1 MGQLEDMSLFVR
13 IIDTGSITAAADQL
27 GLAKSAVS
35 RKLMILENSLGVQLL
50 NRTTRKSSLTEAG
63 LIYYQQAQGILAN
76 VDDLRNAVSEKN
88 TELKGIL
95 KIAVPLS
102 FGLLHLSPAVNE
114 FSKLHP
120 DLIIDIHFADR
131 QVDLIEEGIDL
142 TIRIAE
148 LADSSFIARRL
159 STIRHMLCASPAYLL
174 KHGVPKTPEDL
185 SDHDILR
192 YKSPSGLTH
201 QLTDEDGNNFDI
213 SGKTVM
219 TANNGDFL
227 RQAALSGRGIY
238 LSPTFL
244 NWRDIQSGTLVPI
257 LQDYKYL
264 ELGAYAIYP
273 NTRFLSARVR
283 QFIDFLSDYFGPS
296 PYWDVE

>member
-13 IIDTGSITAAADQL
+13 IIDTGSITATAEQL

-35 RKLMILENSLGVQLL
+35 RRLMTLENGLGVQLL

-76 VDDLRNAVSEKN
+76 VDDLKNAVTEKN
-88 TELKGIL
+88 TELKGVL

-114 FSKLHP
+114 FANLHP
-120 DLIIDIHFADR
+120 DLVIDIHFADR

-142 TIRIAE
+142 TIRIAN
-148 LADSSFIARRL
+148 LSDSSLIARRL
-159 STIRHMLCASPAYLL
+159 STIGHMLCASPAYLL

-185 SDHDILR
+185 KSHHILR
-192 YKSPSGLTH
+192 YKSPSGISH
-201 QLTDEDGNNFDI
+201 QMTDNEGNSFDI

-227 RQAALSGRGIY
+227 KQAALNGRGIY
-238 LSPTFL
+238 LCPTFI
-244 NWRDIQSGTLVPI
+244 NWRDIQAGLLVPI
-257 LQDYKYL
+257 LADYNYL
-264 ELGAYAIYP
+264 ELGAYALYP

-283 QFIDFLSDYFGPS
+283 QFIDFLKEYFGET